1 MGGSTKTTTS
11 EQKLDPIIKNWIT
24 EQQTM
29 ARQVANTPFTPYTGD
44 MVAQL
49 TADELAAAQRMRDIA
64 SSGVGR
70 ADIAQ
75 AAELSRTAAG
85 YGPEQFQ
92 QNVQGF
98 MSPYQQQVIDAT
110 LATMGRRQAES
121 DAATRAQMAR
131 AGAFGNERRGVYE
144 AQLAGERELQQR
156 QQLADLYSQGYGQA
170 AALASALPA
179 QQMAAAQNLAQ
190 MGTGAAEFET
200 NLATLLSNV
209 GAQQRGIT
217 QAELD
222 AARGEFMRG
231 QEDPYRRLA
240 AMGAGLTGMPG
251 GFIGTT
257 TETQKSSGGLLGGIG
272 QALGIAGSAASLFGN
287 PFKAAPKTGSSSASK

>member
-11 EQKLDPIIKNWIT
+11 EQKLDPLIKNWIA

-29 ARQVANTPFTPYTGD
+29 ARNVANTPFTPYTGD
-44 MVAQL
+44 MVAGL
-49 TADELAAAQRMRDIA
+49 SPDELAAAQRMRDIV

-75 AAELSRTAAG
+75 AAELSRRAAG
-85 YGPEQFQ
+85 YSPEQFQ

-98 MSPYQQQVIDAT
+98 MSPFQQQVVDAT
-110 LATMGRRQAES
+110 MATMARRQAES

-170 AALASALPA
+170 AALASALPG
-179 QQMAAAQNLAQ
+179 QQMAAAQNLAA
-190 MGTGAAEFET
+190 MGTGTTDFET
-200 NLATLLSNV
+200 RLAGLLSGV
-209 GAQQRGIT
+209 GQQERAIS

-222 AARGEFMRG
+222 AAREEFMR
-231 QEDPYRRLA
+231 QQQDPYQKLA
-240 AMGAGLTGMPG
+240 AMGAGLAGMPG
-251 GFIGTT
+251 GYIGTT
-257 TETQKSSGGLLGGIG
+257 TQTEKTSGGLLGGLGSI
-272 QALGIAGSAASLFGN
+272 LGIAGSAFNIFGN
-287 PFKAAPKTGSSSASK
+287 PFKKGS